1 MHQTPYVH
9 RMFRDVFTGI
19 DTRQKKAIPIN
30 ELHTLLNEDP
40 QSDKLRRTQAIAN
53 LLFLFC
59 GMPFVD
65 LAYLRKSDL
74 HDNVITY
81 RRRKTGRPLSVTL
94 TREAMVLLKRY
105 MNRDSSSPYLFSL
118 LESREGTKEAYR
130 EYQLALRSFNQQLL
144 LLGQLLG
151 LGLSLIHI

>member
-65 LAYLRKSDL
+65 LAYL
-74 HDNVITY
+74 
-81 RRRKTGRPLSVTL
+81 
-94 TREAMVLLKRY
+94 
-105 MNRDSSSPYLFSL
+105 
-118 LESREGTKEAYR
+118 ESQIWKG
-130 EYQLALRSFNQQLL
+130 
-144 LLGQLLG
+144 
-151 LGLSLIHI
+151 IC

>member
-65 LAYLRKSDL
+65 LA
-74 HDNVITY
+74 
-81 RRRKTGRPLSVTL
+81 
-94 TREAMVLLKRY
+94 
-105 MNRDSSSPYLFSL
+105 
-118 LESREGTKEAYR
+118 
-130 EYQLALRSFNQQLL
+130 
-144 LLGQLLG
+144 
-151 LGLSLIHI
+151 

>member
-53 LLFLFC
+53 LLFYFAECLLSIL
-59 GMPFVD
+59 PIW
-65 LAYLRKSDL
+65 KSQ
-74 HDNVITY
+74 IW
-81 RRRKTGRPLSVTL
+81 KG
-94 TREAMVLLKRY
+94 
-105 MNRDSSSPYLFSL
+105 
-118 LESREGTKEAYR
+118 
-130 EYQLALRSFNQQLL
+130 
-144 LLGQLLG
+144 
-151 LGLSLIHI
+151 IC